1 MTVTDSTFDLGQL
14 AIIAEGFAGS
24 NDATAEI
31 VPAADTQ
38 RDPAGKAWT
47 VARADAVVMLVEIG
61 TPSPGLLSGIL
72 GHLGESLGVPPAE
85 CQGDA
90 VIAPV
95 DPSVVAILDG
105 DGNGISCYLTPIARD
120 AAAPTDAHPDDG
132 AESGLV
138 TLGMLREVPLELSA
152 EIGRT
157 RMSVAEI
164 LQLNVGSVI
173 ELDRTAGSPVDV
185 VVNGSLI
192 ARGEVVVIDD
202 EYGVRITE
210 IVGRVSDNV

>member
-1 MTVTDSTFDLGQL
+1 VTVTDSTFDLGQL
-14 AIIAEGFAGS
+14 AILAEGFAETIG
-24 NDATAEI
+24 AIAEI
-31 VPAADTQ
+31 SPTANTQ
-38 RDPAGKAWT
+38 REPDGKAWT
-47 VARADAVVMLVEIG
+47 VTRPDALVMLVEIG
-61 TPSPGLLSGIL
+61 SPSPDLLTGLLTN
-72 GHLGESLGVPPAE
+72 LGESLGA
-85 CQGDA
+85 
-90 VIAPV
+90 APV
-95 DPSVVAILDG
+95 ECEPDAIIEPVDASVVAILDG
-105 DGNGISCYLTPIARD
+105 EGNGVSCYFTPLSNDPALTESAPDD
-120 AAAPTDAHPDDG
+120 AAG
-132 AESGLV
+132 NSLV

-202 EYGVRITE
+202 EYGVRVTE
-210 IVGRVSDNV
+210 IVGRVSDNT